1 MMMSLTGDERYELTL
16 RRGDAKTRL
25 QRPQAPAKLIKGT
38 AAVEH

>member
-1 MMMSLTGDERYELTL
+1 MMMSLTGDELTL

-25 QRPQAPAKLIKGT
+25 QRPQAPANLIKGT